1 MTNTVPGVR
10 ARDIP
15 SSFPRFMTDRTTI
28 GELLSSARAADI
40 LLYVHEHPC
49 CRRSDV
55 YRDVSRGSATRQKI
69 EGLIEDELIDRI
81 VTPLLVLSDRGE
93 SLCSVLILL
102 DHALARE

>member
-15 SSFPRFMTDRTTI
+15 SPFPRTMTNRTTI

-40 LLYVHEHPC
+40 LLYVHEHLF

-55 YRDVSRGSATRQKI
+55 YMNVSKTAGMRVKM
-69 EGLIEDELIDRI
+69 
-81 VTPLLVLSDRGE
+81 E
-93 SLCSVLILL
+93 SLERMGLLRSHVAGRRVFMELTLKGERLVEVLEEIERLL
-102 DHALARE
+102 